1 MLLFFIRHGQ
11 TDYNAERR
19 FQGRLDIPL
28 NETGRQQAHK
38 IKTLLAN
45 ENAVFDVIYSS
56 PLSRAVET
64 AEIISLD
71 IAQPIIEPRLI
82 EIDLGDFDGRLEAEI
97 AGEMGNAAYLKW
109 RQCNFTVPAPN
120 GESIEDAMKRV
131 KPFLTELHKL
141 PEVEAVGIVAHQG
154 ILMAAK
160 AVISGESSQ
169 QAWNEFKQANDEI
182 DIWWLSRQCRI
193 RVLQLDN

>member
-45 ENAVFDVIYSS
+45 ENTVFDVIYSS
-56 PLSRAVET
+56 PLSRAMET

-71 IAQPIIEPRLI
+71 IAQPIIESRLI
-82 EIDLGDFDGRLEAEI
+82 EVDLGDFDGRLETEI
-97 AGEMGNAAYLKW
+97 AGKMGNAAYLEW
-109 RQCNFTVPAPN
+109 RQYNFTVPAPN
-120 GESIEDAMKRV
+120 GESIGEAMNRV
-131 KPFLTELHKL
+131 KPFLTGLHRL
-141 PEVEAVGIVAHQG
+141 PAAEAVGIIAHQG

-169 QAWNEFKQANDEI
+169 QALNEFKQANDEI
-182 DIWWLSRQCRI
+182 DIWSLSKRGRI
-193 RVLQLDN
+193 SVLRLSD